1 MRRTANLG
9 LKANLNLLV
18 AYDPLWPSAFE
29 DERVRLA
36 NALGTSRPPLA
47 TAWLR
52 FLKYCN
58 T

>member
-1 MRRTANLG
+1 MRRTAHLG

-47 TAWLR
+47 TISKVL
-52 FLKYCN
+52 
-58 T
+58 